1 MADSVLDTYALSTL
15 ANANSYLGLTSD
27 SGAVDTYVEN
37 IINRASDMIED
48 ALHNKIMARLN
59 VKERHD
65 GLGQENIYFDQ
76 FPVVAVNLDELAWSS
91 TGKTVTRKDGGSF
104 IIDGFLTSTGGGD
117 KILVQDSDLNSGL
130 FTTST
135 GSSGVSA
142 LYMRFDEAV
151 VDDTVDDN
159 VILSN
164 FRELWI
170 GDNEI
175 DEDDYKVHTDHIY
188 YPIGFSKGHGNV
200 RMTYYGGQAAIPDD
214 VERLCLR
221 LVKQIYDKSEGVKA
235 EKLGPY
241 SVTYANEGNIKD
253 EIRNELTRFANVVV

>member
-1 MADSVLDTYALSTL
+1 MAIDTYALTSL
-15 ANANSYLGLTSD
+15 ANANAYLGLTSD
-27 SGAVDTYVEN
+27 AGGAQDVYVEN

-65 GLGQENIYFDQ
+65 GKRQENIYFNQ
-76 FPVVAVNLDELAWSS
+76 FPVIAVNLDELAWAAV
-91 TGKTVTRKDGGSF
+91 TKRVTRNDGGSF
-104 IIDGFLTSTGGGD
+104 ITDGFAEED
-117 KILVQDSDLNSGL
+117 KVLVQNSDLNSGL
-130 FTTST
+130 LLI
-135 GSSGVSA
+135 SA
-142 LYMRFDEAV
+142 LAALTIDFAV
-151 VDDTVDDN
+151 AHTIVDDTEDNN
-159 VILSN
+159 VIISHC
-164 FRELWI
+164 RELWI
-170 GDNEI
+170 DDTKV
-175 DEDDYKVHTDHIY
+175 DEDDYEVHADHIY
-188 YPIGFSKGHGNV
+188 YPISFPEGHGNV

-253 EIRNELTRFANVVV
+253 EIRDELTRFANVVI